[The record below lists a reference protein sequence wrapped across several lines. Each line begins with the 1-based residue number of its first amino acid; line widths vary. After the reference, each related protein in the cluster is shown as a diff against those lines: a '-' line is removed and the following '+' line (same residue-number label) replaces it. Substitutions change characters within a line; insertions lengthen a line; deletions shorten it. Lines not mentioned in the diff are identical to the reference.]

1 MSFLSKFSLKN
12 PIAVIIL
19 IVLITFGGIYSA
31 TKFKQE
37 SMPDISIPYLF
48 VTTAYPGASPQEVQN
63 QISLPLENALKNV
76 QGIKTVLSSSA
87 TNISAITLEF
97 PFEANMDEM
106 KGKVE
111 EAINN
116 VRLPADVEKPKVTKI
131 SFESGPMIYTAITA
145 KEGTTDAELQ
155 DIVKNRIVPALEG
168 LEGVGKVETLGLQS
182 EHLYIRLDAN
192 KMAEKKV
199 TYQQVSQVLQAMN
212 MAIPLGEVSFD
223 KISQPVQIT
232 GRVKSIDELKNLV
245 ILPMPEIRLQDI
257 AEVRQGSEQRETISR
272 VQGNPSIAVNVIK
285 NGDAN
290 TVDVSERVMEELKK
304 YTQDS
309 DKVKMDVIYDTA
321 NDIKRSVSGMA
332 REGLLGAVF
341 ASILILVFLRNIRAT
356 LIAIVSIPL
365 SIFAAMSLLQYFTD
379 ITLNIMTLGGMAV
392 AVGRV
397 VDDSIVVIEN
407 IVRRLQTEKVSKELI
422 LEATKEVGNA
432 ITSST
437 VTTVAVFAPLGMLS
451 GIIGKIFAPF
461 ALTVVFSLLASLLVA
476 VTVVPLLAYLLMS
489 RKVPKEHKE
498 SKLSQMYRKSLEW
511 SLNHKATVLI
521 LAMVLFVGS
530 LPLSML
536 AGFTFIPEQKEK
548 YLRMTLVMPKGTD
561 VKTVDDKVR
570 ELDQK
575 LRDSGKVILSQ
586 ATSGSPK
593 GEFNPMTMS
602 AGKSNE
608 ANWIVS
614 LQPDTD
620 TDAFVKDMKEK
631 LKPGVEGANLDIQQ
645 LQMGP
650 GGADIYIIVTGNSMQ
665 DIREAAKKITDEVKK
680 IEGTDNVRNTL
691 IDESKS
697 IEIRVRP
704 QDALKYG
711 LTTAQASGLIRPLLS
726 EQPVGK
732 LGDGKHSED
741 LFLTVR
747 GPSIQS
753 IADIENLMLMT
764 PAGKPVPVKTIA
776 DVKEVQQPGVL
787 QLRNGEEYATVT
799 GTITEKDASKVNTEL
814 NAMLSNLSLP
824 KDVKYQ
830 IEGSNKEI
838 QNMFKDMGLAILIAI
853 GMVYVVMVVAFGE
866 GKAPFAVLFSLPF
879 AVTGGLIGTVIAKQP
894 ISIASLIGILML
906 IGIVVTNAI
915 VLVDRVQQ
923 QTRKGMMIREALLE
937 AGSTRLRPILMTA
950 IATIFALLPLA
961 LGMGE
966 GALISKGLAV
976 VVIGGLMT
984 STLLTLLIVPIMYE
998 LLHRKQAKRELR
1010 KTKFRTREAT
1020 VLE

>member
-1 MSFLSKFSLKN
+1 
-12 PIAVIIL
+12 
-19 IVLITFGGIYSA
+19 
-31 TKFKQE
+31 
-37 SMPDISIPYLF
+37 
-48 VTTAYPGASPQEVQN
+48 
-63 QISLPLENALKNV
+63 
-76 QGIKTVLSSSA
+76 
-87 TNISAITLEF
+87 
-97 PFEANMDEM
+97 
-106 KGKVE
+106 
-111 EAINN
+111 
-116 VRLPADVEKPKVTKI
+116 
-131 SFESGPMIYTAITA
+131 
-145 KEGTTDAELQ
+145 
-155 DIVKNRIVPALEG
+155 
-168 LEGVGKVETLGLQS
+168 
-182 EHLYIRLDAN
+182 
-192 KMAEKKV
+192 
-199 TYQQVSQVLQAMN
+199 
-212 MAIPLGEVSFD
+212 
-223 KISQPVQIT
+223 
-232 GRVKSIDELKNLV
+232 
-245 ILPMPEIRLQDI
+245 
-257 AEVRQGSEQRETISR
+257 
-272 VQGNPSIAVNVIK
+272 
-285 NGDAN
+285 
-290 TVDVSERVMEELKK
+290 
-304 YTQDS
+304 
-309 DKVKMDVIYDTA
+309 
-321 NDIKRSVSGMA
+321 
-332 REGLLGAVF
+332 
-341 ASILILVFLRNIRAT
+341 
-356 LIAIVSIPL
+356 
-365 SIFAAMSLLQYFTD
+365 
-379 ITLNIMTLGGMAV
+379 
-392 AVGRV
+392 
-397 VDDSIVVIEN
+397 
-407 IVRRLQTEKVSKELI
+407 
-422 LEATKEVGNA
+422 
-432 ITSST
+432 
-437 VTTVAVFAPLGMLS
+437 
-451 GIIGKIFAPF
+451 
-461 ALTVVFSLLASLLVA
+461 
-476 VTVVPLLAYLLMS
+476 LAYLLMS

-521 LAMVLFVGS
+521 LAMVLFAGS

-548 YLRMTLVMPKGTD
+548 YIRMTLVMPKGTD

-586 ATSGSPK
+586 VTSGSPK

-614 LQPDTD
+614 LQPETD
-620 TDAFVKDMKEK
+620 TDAFVKDMKK
-631 LKPGVEGANLDIQQ
+631 QLKPGVEGANLDIQQ
-645 LQMGP
+645 MQMGP
-650 GGADIYIIVTGNSMQ
+650 GGADIYIIVTGDSMQ
-665 DIREAAKKITDEVKK
+665 DIREATRKITDGVKK

-711 LTTAQASGLIRPLLS
+711 LTTAQASGLIRPLLT
-726 EQPVGK
+726 EQPLGK
-732 LGDGKHSED
+732 LGDGKHSQD

-764 PAGKPVPVKTIA
+764 PAGTPVPVKTIA

-799 GTITEKDASKVNTEL
+799 GTITEKDANKVNTEL
-814 NAMLSNLSLP
+814 NAMLNGLSLP
-824 KDVKYQ
+824 KGVKYQ

-838 QNMFKDMGLAILIAI
+838 QNMFKDMGMAILIAI
-853 GMVYVVMVVAFGE
+853 GMVYVVMVIAFGE

-879 AVTGGLIGTVIAKQP
+879 AVTGGLLGTVIAKQP

-923 QTRKGMMIREALLE
+923 QTHKGMIIREALLE

-976 VVIGGLMT
+976 VVIGGLIT

-998 LLHRKQAKRELR
+998 LLHRRQAKRELR
-1010 KTKFRTREAT
+1010 RTKFQAREAT